1 MARFLRR
8 LRRRLPS
15 EEGSLLIEV
24 LVSAA
29 ILLTVSAGVV
39 LALQTAHAQTAL
51 QRSKALATD
60 VAQTKLDLLRSQ
72 AYNALRP
79 LNETDTVTEGG
90 MDFNVVSTATPVSQ
104 AGAPT
109 GCANSRARD
118 YMNLK
123 TTVTWAEMGTR
134 SPVVLQTMIAAPVGA
149 GGGLV
154 VSVTGAQGQNISGI
168 PLTLASGSVS
178 AGTATTDTSGCARW
192 DAVNAGSGYAL
203 TGEVPGYVQPNGES
217 AVSITGI
224 NIAAEE
230 TATKSFAYD
239 RGGAV
244 RVRFRQK
251 RNGSTDSIVNVDPG
265 FIPQDLSLSASNT
278 ITKSVVPAGTTGD
291 AGATGVA
298 GLFYPYP
305 STAYSIYADS
315 CPSAK
320 PSTTTQPSGTLPA
333 GAAPSTLVTPGGTM
347 PTATTAIDLLLPNLN
362 VKVAGGNTTTT
373 RVNVLTGCGTL
384 YKDITINSSG
394 YLVNPGLPYG
404 TGFKVCVID
413 GTKKASASSVS
424 NTSYDRPGVSTPTTI
439 TLPSFGGTCPAG
451 TT

>member
-1 MARFLRR
+1 MATFRR
-8 LRRRLPS
+8 LRRRLSS

-39 LALQTAHAQTAL
+39 LALQTAQAQTAL

-60 VAQTKLDLLRSQ
+60 VAQTKLDQLRSV
-72 AYNALRP
+72 AYNDLRP
-79 LNETDTVTEGG
+79 LNTTDTVTEGG
-90 MDFNVVSTATPVSQ
+90 MQFTVVSTAGAVSQ
-104 AGAPT
+104 SSAPT
-109 GCANSRARD
+109 GCSSSRARD
-118 YMNLK
+118 YMNLR
-123 TTVTWAEMGTR
+123 TTVTWAEMGKR
-134 SPVVLQTMIAAPVGA
+134 KPVVLQTMIAAPVGV

-154 VSVTGAQGQNISGI
+154 VSVQGAQGQDVAGI
-168 PLTLASGSVS
+168 PLSLASGSVS
-178 AGTATTDTSGCARW
+178 AGNATTDASGCARW
-192 DAVNAGSGYAL
+192 DAVSAGSGYAL
-203 TGEVPGYVQPNGES
+203 TGAVTGYVQPNGEN
-217 AVSITGI
+217 AVNITGI

-230 TATKSFAYD
+230 TSEKSFAYD

-251 RNGSTDSIVNVDPG
+251 RSGTTDTIVNVDPG
-265 FIPQDLSLSASNT
+265 FIPQDLSLSATDT
-278 ITKSVVPAGTTGD
+278 ITRPLVAAGTAGD

-320 PSTTTQPSGTLPA
+320 PSGTLPT
-333 GAAPSTLVTPGGTM
+333 GAAPSTLITAGGTM
-347 PTATTAIDLLLPNLN
+347 PSATTATDLLLPNLN
-362 VKVAGGNTTTT
+362 IKVASGSTSTTK
-373 RVNVLTGCGTL
+373 VNVLTACGTL
-384 YKDITINSSG
+384 YKDLTINSSG

-413 GTKKASASSVS
+413 GTKKVSASSVS
-424 NTSYDRPGVSTPTTI
+424 NTSYDRPGFTTATTL
-439 TLPSFGGTCPAG
+439 TLPSSGGTCPTG